1 MRQLPDTPVFSR
13 ADTRLLGWSDPALD
27 RAVHAGK
34 ILRLRRDQY
43 TAAPSD
49 ARLQAV
55 AAARGCS
62 GSVVSHRS
70 AALLHGLPLVGARPV
85 VPDVTVQPGRTGDL
99 DAAHLC
105 RATMRPEDVVTVEDV
120 PVTSIARTIID
131 LGRHRPMAAM
141 VAAADFALHHEL
153 TSMDEL
159 REVLD
164 ACRGWPGA
172 KRAARALEKV
182 DPLAESPLESISR
195 LAFGWLQLPAPKS
208 QRWIY
213 DQRGVFIGRC
223 DFYWDE
229 FGVVGE
235 ADGETKLQERSDLL
249 AEKKRQD
256 ALERLHLIVVR
267 WNWDDIVHA
276 PRLLAVRIRDSF
288 SDGMRRD
295 AIGFPRLWS
304 VRDR

>member
-1 MRQLPDTPVFSR
+1 M
-13 ADTRLLGWSDPALD
+13 GWSDPALD

-34 ILRLRRDQY
+34 VLRLRRDQY
-43 TAAPSD
+43 TAAPAD
-49 ARLQAV
+49 ARLEAI

-70 AALLHGLPLVGARPV
+70 AALLHGLPLVGAQPV
-85 VPDVTVQPGRTGDL
+85 VPDVTVQPRRTGDL
-99 DAAHLC
+99 QSAHLC
-105 RATMRPEDVVTVEDV
+105 RATMRPEEVVTVDGV

-131 LGRHRPMAAM
+131 LGRHRPMATM

-159 REVLD
+159 REVLA

-172 KRAARALEKV
+172 KRAVRALDKV

-195 LAFGWLQLPAPKS
+195 LAFGWLQLPAPKP

-229 FGVVGE
+229 YGVAGE
-235 ADGETKLQERSDLL
+235 ADGAAKLQGRDDLL

-256 ALERLHLIVVR
+256 ALERLHLVVVR
-267 WNWDDIVHA
+267 WNWDDVIRT

-288 SDGMRRD
+288 SDGVRRD